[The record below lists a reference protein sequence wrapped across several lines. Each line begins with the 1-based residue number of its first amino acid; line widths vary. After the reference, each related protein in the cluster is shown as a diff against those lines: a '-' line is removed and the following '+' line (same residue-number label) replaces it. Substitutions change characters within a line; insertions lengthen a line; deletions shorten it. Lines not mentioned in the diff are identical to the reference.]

1 MVEDVQKVCKKVTS
15 KAVEI
20 DEMLIQVEVTCDR
33 KGKWFVK
40 MIGFSVML
48 CQAIIGRGSD
58 TNLSWSN
65 FSSHDGIIRST
76 LVSKPWIKSNFP
88 NVLKTPSIKFKAI
101 ISQFHIRIDIIWSK
115 VACLWYSYSFGIRI
129 SIVGNFDILLQTPLY
144 PSSCST
150 INEFASSLDIFRSN
164 LDE

>member
-15 KAVEI
+15 EAVEI

-48 CQAIIGRGSD
+48 CQAIIGRDFD

-88 NVLKTPSIKFKAI
+88 NILKTPSIKFKAI

-115 VACLWYSYSFGIRI
+115 VACLWYSYFNCWHFWHFVTNSAISFFMLDHQWICFK
-129 SIVGNFDILLQTPLY
+129 SWYILIKSGWIKY
-144 PSSCST
+144 HES
-150 INEFASSLDIFRSN
+150 
-164 LDE
+164 